1 MFIISKLMA
10 FFISPLNII
19 VLLTFLAIILKKR
32 QKLLLW
38 TTFGLFLF
46 FSNSMIFRGV
56 IKHWEPAPTAL
67 PVNDSSLI
75 NVVVLG
81 GMASY
86 YEPTARVRFWQS
98 GDRLMQALAIVHQNP
113 VTHLVISGGS
123 SAVLLHE
130 SPEGA
135 FLSEFL
141 TQSGVSAQVK
151 IEVDSLS
158 RNTFENALYTS
169 RIFERNGWDKKI
181 ALVTSAWHMK
191 RAQWCFNQF
200 GFEVTPIGAD
210 PMYPLQKA
218 VPADYFMP
226 SAQVLINWQILVKEW
241 VGWLAYKVRY

>member
-1 MFIISKLMA
+1 MA

-19 VLLTFLAIILKKR
+19 VFLIVLAIFFKKR
-32 QKLLLW
+32 RKLLLW

-46 FSNSMIFRGV
+46 FSNTMIFRGV
-56 IKHWEPAPTAL
+56 IKHWESAPTAL

-86 YEPTARVRFWQS
+86 YEPAERVRFWQS
-98 GDRLMQALAIVHQNP
+98 GDRLMQALAIVYQNP
-113 VTHLVISGGS
+113 VAHVVFSGGS
-123 SAVLLHE
+123 AAVLLHE
-130 SPEGA
+130 RPEGA
-135 FLSEFL
+135 FISEFL
-141 TQSGVSAQVK
+141 THWDVSKQVE
-151 IEVDSLS
+151 IQVDSLS

-226 SAQVLINWQILVKEW
+226 SAQIIINWQILIKEW